1 MEEEELPNKGG
12 RPTKYDPANNEIVTN
27 YCLMGA
33 TDTEL
38 ATFLDVCEATI
49 NNWKKDYPEFLE
61 SIKKGK
67 ELADARVAGSMYKK
81 ATGYTA
87 KHKKAVKIREG
98 LGGGKYIEKVVM
110 VEEEQEIPPDATLAI
125 FWSKN
130 RRPNDWR
137 DKKDV
142 EVKVDKQVFKIGDQ
156 EFEI

>member
-1 MEEEELPNKGG
+1 MKEQEKLPKEG

-33 TDTEL
+33 TDKEL
-38 ATFLDVCEATI
+38 GDFLGVCEATI
-49 NNWKKDYPEFLE
+49 NNWKIEHPKFLE

-67 ELADARVAGSMYKK
+67 ELADARVSRALYNR
-81 ATGYTA
+81 ATGYDHND
-87 KHKKAVKIREG
+87 KHYPA
-98 LGGGKYIEKVVM
+98 
-110 VEEEQEIPPDATLAI
+110 DATSAI
-125 FWSKN
+125 FWLKN

-142 EVKVDKQVFKIGDQ
+142 SVTLDKQVFKIGDQ